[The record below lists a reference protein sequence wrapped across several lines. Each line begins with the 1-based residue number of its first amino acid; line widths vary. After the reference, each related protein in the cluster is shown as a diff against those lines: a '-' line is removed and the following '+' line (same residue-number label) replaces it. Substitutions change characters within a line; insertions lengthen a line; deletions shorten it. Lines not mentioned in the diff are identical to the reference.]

1 MIRKFLLL
9 GVVAAALVGTS
20 LPAHAQGMPSGA
32 RVRGH
37 SLLEWEQ
44 LYVEWLTTSSSNV
57 LFNGGC
63 GEVVDGVYFPPAATQ
78 PGAEATC
85 DVPTGTFVLASPA
98 GTFSEIPT
106 YGRTDAAILADAEAT
121 WTRLVSDAVTI
132 DGESVPVTQEG
143 ATVHEVGP
151 VEEGSFYDLVCE
163 GTPPP
168 CVRDFAPGETIR
180 LASIADV
187 VLLRPMPPGTHVL
200 HETADFTIFPQ
211 PVDITITLHVG

>member
-1 MIRKFLLL
+1 MIRKVVVL
-9 GVVAAALVGTS
+9 GCIVATVMCTA
-20 LPAHAQGMPSGA
+20 LPAHAQGLPPKA
-32 RVRGH
+32 RVHGH
-37 SLLEWEQ
+37 SLLEWQ
-44 LYVEWLTTSSSNV
+44 QMYIDWLTTSSSNV

-106 YGRTDAAILADAEAT
+106 YGRTDAAILADAETT
-121 WTRLVSDAVTI
+121 WSLLVSDALTV
-132 DGESVPVTQEG
+132 DGKSVPVTEEG

-163 GTPPP
+163 GTSPP
-168 CVRDFAPGETIR
+168 CVRDFDPGEMIR

-187 VLLRPMPPGTHVL
+187 VLLHPMSPGTHVI
-200 HETADFTIFPQ
+200 HETANFTIFPD